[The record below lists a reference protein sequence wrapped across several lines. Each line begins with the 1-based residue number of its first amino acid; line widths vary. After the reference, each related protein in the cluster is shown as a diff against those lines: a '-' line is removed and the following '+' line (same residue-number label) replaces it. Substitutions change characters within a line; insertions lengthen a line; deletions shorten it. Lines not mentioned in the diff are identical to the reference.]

1 VALQARDF
9 DKIPDRLLYS
19 LLAWQY
25 RSFDGELRHL
35 NDYFPRDAA
44 KTGTVV
50 DVGAWWGPW
59 TYWLSRKADHVVTI
73 EPVPHL
79 AAFLRR
85 VTADNVDLIETALSD
100 RPGMTELYVPTGGS
114 GSEGRS
120 TVEPRVASGERS
132 KVEVKLTPL
141 DDLDLRDVVFIKIDV
156 EGHELP
162 VLRGAKRTLAEQ
174 RPVVLI
180 EIEQRGDVAVRDV
193 VDHLV
198 EQGFQGWFRY
208 ERRWH
213 PIEHFDVQ
221 AHQLRAQA
229 TVERRGY
236 IANSLLGTSKYV
248 NNFLFLPA
256 GSPPPGSGKPRARTM
271 AGHDDAASSVAMMRR
286 DWEERAG
293 SNPLYYIDARQR
305 EWTHA
310 DFYAGGPELVARFVD
325 PALAELG
332 VDPAGRRVLEIGCG
346 MGRLFEGLSAR
357 FGDVWGID
365 ISETMIAK
373 GREHCPVAATWLLGD
388 GRSLAGVDDDSVDH
402 VISFEVFQHIP
413 EREIIFSYLAECRRV
428 LRPGGTLHVQLRC
441 GSDSKAQA
449 IVRALPRPLRVSVAR
464 ALRAVRI
471 LPVVGDIDTWL
482 GSIVAPNAA
491 VEELTRLGFEGVAV
505 LPDDVHVPGLGYSV
519 VGRVPA

>member
-1 VALQARDF
+1 MALQARVF

-35 NDYFPRDAA
+35 NDYFPRNAA

-59 TYWLSRKADHVVTI
+59 TYWLSRKAEHVVTI

-100 RPGMTELYVPTGGS
+100 RPGVTELFVPTGGS

-141 DDLDLRDVVFIKIDV
+141 DDLDLKDVAFIKIDV

-162 VLRGAKRTLAEQ
+162 VLRGAKRTLTEY

-193 VDHLV
+193 VDHLI
-198 EQGFQGWFRY
+198 EQNYQGWFRHD
-208 ERRWH
+208 RRWN
-213 PIEHFDVQ
+213 PIELFDVEV
-221 AHQLRAQA
+221 HQLRAQA

-236 IANSLLGTSKYV
+236 IANSVLGTSKYV

-256 GSPPPGSGKPRARTM
+256 GSPPPGPRA
-271 AGHDDAASSVAMMRR
+271 APHDAVGSVAMMRR

-325 PALAELG
+325 PALVELG
-332 VDPAGRRVLEIGCG
+332 VDPGGRRVLEIGCG
-346 MGRLFEGLSAR
+346 MGRLFEGLSTR

-365 ISETMIAK
+365 ISETMIAM
-373 GREHCPVAATWLLGD
+373 GREHCPVAATWLVGD
-388 GRSLAGVDDDSVDH
+388 GRSLTGVDDDSVDH

-413 EREIIFSYLAECRRV
+413 ERAIIFSYLAECRRV
-428 LRPGGTLHVQLRC
+428 LRPGATLHVQLRC

-449 IVRALPRPLRVSVAR
+449 VVRALPRPLRVSVAR
-464 ALRAVRI
+464 VLRAIRI

-482 GSIVAPNAA
+482 GCIVAPNAA
-491 VEELTRLGFEGVAV
+491 VDELTRLGFEDVAV
-505 LPDDVHVPGLGYSV
+505 LPDDVHVAGLGYSV
-519 VGRVPA
+519 VGRVPL